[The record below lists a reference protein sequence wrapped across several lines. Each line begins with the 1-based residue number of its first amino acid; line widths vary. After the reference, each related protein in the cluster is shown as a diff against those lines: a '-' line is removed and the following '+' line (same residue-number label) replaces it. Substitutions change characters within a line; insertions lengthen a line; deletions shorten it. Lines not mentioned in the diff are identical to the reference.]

1 MPGCLKDALAIA
13 HAQDDVDP
21 ATKAR
26 RLQEVIHAYKRV
38 LTARNEAEVSS
49 RHLVLVEGPSRREV
63 GILTG
68 KTDTGKRV
76 FFPSVTV
83 PASLRMC
90 KGPIKQVP
98 IMAGDY
104 LAVTIL
110 AGTAACLTARAD
122 AKTSIAEFVD
132 VYGKTIYRP

>member
-1 MPGCLKDALAIA
+1 MLPS
-13 HAQDDVDP
+13 QDDVDP
-21 ATKAR
+21 ATKTR
-26 RLQEVIHAYKRV
+26 RLQELIDAYKRV

-49 RHLVLVEGPSRREV
+49 RHLVLVEGPSRRDV

-76 FFPSVTV
+76 FFPAVTV
-83 PASLRMC
+83 PASLRLC
-90 KGPIKQVP
+90 KGPSKQVP

-110 AGTAACLTARAD
+110 AGTAACLSARPD
-122 AKTSIAEFVD
+122 ARTSIAEFVD
-132 VYGKTIYRP
+132 VYGRTVNRP

>member
-1 MPGCLKDALAIA
+1 M
-13 HAQDDVDP
+13 
-21 ATKAR
+21 
-26 RLQEVIHAYKRV
+26 

-49 RHLVLVEGPSRREV
+49 RHLVLVEGPSRRDV

-76 FFPSVTV
+76 FFPAVTV
-83 PASLRMC
+83 PACLRLC
-90 KGPIKQVP
+90 KGPCKQVP

-110 AGTAACLTARAD
+110 AGTAACLSARPD
-122 AKTSIAEFVD
+122 ARTSIAEFVD
-132 VYGKTIYRP
+132 VYGRTVNRP